1 MKTNALVIV
10 DMQNDFI
17 TGSLGSVQAV
27 CTVEHVLEKIK
38 AAQAADIPIFVT
50 RDTHDENYLHH
61 TLEGAKLPVIHCVEN
76 SDGWQIHPVL
86 RAQLEKGF
94 YFTVDKPTFGA
105 KHLADDIKD
114 VCELSGHDDKE
125 MDEIEVCGLCTDI
138 CVITN
143 VALLRTAFPNTTI
156 KVDSKA
162 CAGTSMD
169 AHNAALTV
177 MRSIQVDVI

>member
-1 MKTNALVIV
+1 MNKALVIV

-17 TGSLGSVQAV
+17 TGSLGSVQAL

-38 AAQAADIPIFVT
+38 VAQDADIPIFVT
-50 RDTHDENYLHH
+50 RDTHDKNYLHH
-61 TLEGAKLPVIHCVEN
+61 TLEGTKLPIVHCVKDSN
-76 SDGWQIHPVL
+76 GWEIHPVL
-86 RAQLEKGF
+86 KAQLNKGF
-94 YFTVDKPTFGA
+94 CFIVDKPTFGA
-105 KHLADDIKD
+105 ENLATDIKD
-114 VCELSGHDDKE
+114 ICGITDYGDNE

-143 VALLRTAFPNTTI
+143 VALLRTAFPNAII

>member
-1 MKTNALVIV
+1 MNKALVIV

-17 TGSLGSVQAV
+17 TGSLGSVQAL
-27 CTVEHVLEKIK
+27 CTVEPILEKIK
-38 AAQAADIPIFVT
+38 EAQAADIPIFVT
-50 RDTHDENYLHH
+50 RDTHDENYLHN
-61 TLEGAKLPVIHCVEN
+61 TLEGSKLPVPHCIQD

-86 RAQLEKGF
+86 RAQLNKGF
-94 YFTVDKPTFGA
+94 CFMVNKPTFGSE
-105 KHLADDIKD
+105 LLVRSIKD
-114 VCELSGHDDKE
+114 IFGITDYNDRK

-143 VALLRTAFPNTTI
+143 VALLRTAFPNAII